1 MPSAPD
7 ARGDSFKELVQTF
20 YSPKRILQSIR
31 PIRLN
36 SLSAIILPI

>member
-7 ARGDSFKELVQTF
+7 AIGDGFKELILTF

-31 PIRLN
+31 SSRLN
-36 SLSAIILPI
+36 SLPAIILPI